1 MKTIK
6 IKRKISSSL
15 LRIKELE
22 KFKGKRV
29 EIKLDINEIKESDIA
44 EKKNLA
50 GIFSK
55 YADRKLSKKEN
66 QAWSLAVSEKHEN
79 YRR

>member
-6 IKRKISSSL
+6 IKRKISSTL
-15 LRIKELE
+15 IRIKELE
-22 KFKGKRV
+22 KFKGKDV
-29 EIKLDINEIKESDIA
+29 EIKLDISEINST
-44 EKKNLA
+44 EKKSANLA

-55 YADRKLSKKEN
+55 YADRTKYTQEN
-66 QAWSLAVSEKHEN
+66 EAWALDVKDKDEN

>member
-22 KFKGKRV
+22 KFKGKEV
-29 EIKLDINEIKESDIA
+29 EIKLDINEIHEGDIA

-50 GIFSK
+50 GVFSK
-55 YADRKLSKKEN
+55 YADSNLSKKEN